1 MIKVVFVEDND
12 DIRDIARLSFDLSG
26 IFEVQEFS
34 SGAECLAQSSGLAPD
49 IFLLDVM
56 MPGMSGPDLLVA
68 LRAIDRFSS
77 VPVVFLTAR
86 ANQDELADLYSLGV
100 SDVIT
105 KPFDP
110 RSLCERVE
118 TAARGAFV
126 REK

>member
-1 MIKVVFVEDND
+1 
-12 DIRDIARLSFDLSG
+12 
-26 IFEVQEFS
+26 
-34 SGAECLAQSSGLAPD
+34 
-49 IFLLDVM
+49 